1 MKTTFA
7 AVYNAY
13 GTPSQEVNYSEINL
27 EELGENQVLIKF
39 LRAVINPSDMGMIGG
54 SYGTLKKLPAV
65 AGREGIGQ
73 IEAVGKNVCR
83 LKIGDIVRIPPEHGA
98 WREYCVADADLL
110 YSVPEGIDYDA
121 ACMAFINPPT
131 ALRVLSDFCEL
142 KEGDWIIQN
151 GASSAL
157 GYFMIQLCA
166 ERKINTINMLR
177 NAKEREKALKDIGAT
192 VVIDEAEF
200 DYKKI
205 RATYPLPKLGLNQIG
220 GNSVSNMIKVM
231 ADSGTVVTVGG
242 MTGEPVRF
250 PTRFLIFNDL
260 RLRGFWWDKWQR
272 THTKDE
278 IQKVLDEIFGYIK
291 DGKLKAPV
299 AARFQLKDIKEA
311 LKVAAMSQRG
321 GKVVI
326 TR

>member
-1 MKTTFA
+1 M
-7 AVYNAY
+7 
-13 GTPSQEVNYSEINL
+13 
-27 EELGENQVLIKF
+27 
-39 LRAVINPSDMGMIGG
+39 
-54 SYGTLKKLPAV
+54 
-65 AGREGIGQ
+65 
-73 IEAVGKNVCR
+73 
-83 LKIGDIVRIPPEHGA
+83 
-98 WREYCVADADLL
+98 
-110 YSVPEGIDYDA
+110 
-121 ACMAFINPPT
+121 
-131 ALRVLSDFCEL
+131 
-142 KEGDWIIQN
+142 
-151 GASSAL
+151 
-157 GYFMIQLCA
+157 
-166 ERKINTINMLR
+166 
-177 NAKEREKALKDIGAT
+177 KDIGAT
-192 VVIDEAEF
+192 VVVDEAEF